1 MHLASAS
8 PRQNAAVTSLEATDD
23 ASLYLRRVIVVGN
36 GKGGV
41 LKTSTTA
48 NLAGLAASGGYRVL
62 AIDLDPQGNL
72 AEDLGLHD
80 TTDGGA
86 GMVQALLPGG
96 TLTPTLTGVRPN
108 LDVITGGR
116 HLDDLTAML
125 MARNL
130 RSAEPPGRLLAD
142 RLGRLLLNADPS
154 YDLVFV
160 DTPPGE
166 PTLQMLALGAAKW
179 LLIPTKADV
188 ASLAGM
194 GTIAERLMDARRYN
208 SNVELLG
215 VVLCD
220 VPSAAKR
227 VRADTEPRIRDMLGD
242 VAPLFQTVI
251 RNSVS
256 AYRTREQG
264 VLVHELAGQT
274 VSGAA
279 VFAALRAGKRPP
291 ASTGTAPG
299 LAEDYEA
306 LAAEVLAQ
314 IDHNERMAGVT
325 A

>member
-1 MHLASAS
+1 MSEKQIS
-8 PRQNAAVTSLEATDD
+8 DD
-23 ASLYLRRVIVVGN
+23 PQHYLRRVVMVGN

-41 LKTSTTA
+41 LKTSLCA
-48 NLAGLAASGGYRVL
+48 NLAGLAANGGYKVL

-72 AEDLGLHD
+72 AEDLGLAD
-80 TTDGGA
+80 RTDSGA
-86 GMVQALLPGG
+86 GLVQALLPGG
-96 TLTPTLTGVRPN
+96 ILRPNLRDVRPG

-130 RSAEPPGRLLAD
+130 RGTEPPGQLLAE
-142 RLGRLLLNADPS
+142 RLGALLVEASPS
-154 YDLVFV
+154 YDLVFI

-166 PTLQMLALGAAKW
+166 STLQLLALGTARW

-188 ASLAGM
+188 ASLSGM
-194 GTIAERLMDARRYN
+194 AIIAERLMNARKFN
-208 SNVELLG
+208 PAVELLG

-227 VRADTEPRIRDMLGD
+227 VRAETEPKIREMLGD

-256 AYRTREQG
+256 AYRTRENGQ
-264 VLVHELAGQT
+264 LVHEVAGQT
-274 VSGAA
+274 VSAAA
-279 VFAALRAGKRPP
+279 VFAALRAGQAPP
-291 ASTGTAPG
+291 RSPGTAPN

-306 LAAEVLAQ
+306 LAGEVLTA
-314 IDHNERMAGVT
+314 IASNEAREGVF